1 MSNLAAIKAS
11 IDKANSAKQAAKIIA
26 EKYPE
31 LLQDPAIC
39 EFVKL
44 LTSPQPRHDRYQ
56 PASPNLDKSGVFQY
70 H

>member
-11 IDKANSAKQAAKIIA
+11 IDKANAAKDAAKAIA

-31 LLQDPAIC
+31 LLRDPAIS

-44 LTSPQPRHDRYQ
+44 LISPQPHHDRYQ
-56 PASPNLDKSGVFQY
+56 PSPPNLDKSGVFQY